1 LLFNTLT
8 SRTSTS
14 HLFILIKLIN
24 CKRKRILRAS
34 DKKFPSLQAVQDQA
48 RKRLHVKTRTN
59 TSRLLSPKLNILQE
73 SSLNPQFPSTKNK
86 VISLYCFFLFWSIIP
101 KWSINPLIIHLMVVQ
116 STYLSNKNETSIS
129 SENPSVFYPRFKRS
143 LVLFEIRS
151 KTHIFSTK

>member
-1 LLFNTLT
+1 MKKHHWHVFWHEKLFEKHPQPHCQTR
-8 SRTSTS
+8 S
-14 HLFILIKLIN
+14 
-24 CKRKRILRAS
+24 
-34 DKKFPSLQAVQDQA
+34 
-48 RKRLHVKTRTN
+48 KTRTN

-86 VISLYCFFLFWSIIP
+86 IISLYCFFLFWSIIP